1 MVQSGNRSGAGL
13 QVALQGLRR
22 RSTRRWTIEEQENGT
37 AGKTE
42 KAPETEARAAIDPI
56 EQDQERMTFVVR
68 TGNTTE
74 EVVGRTA
81 AIGVAKEM
89 SAKTWRPIGLESED
103 GRVKMQFQRGSLQTY
118 RFDTGERR

>member
-1 MVQSGNRSGAGL
+1 MS
-13 QVALQGLRR
+13 
-22 RSTRRWTIEEQENGT
+22 
-37 AGKTE
+37 
-42 KAPETEARAAIDPI
+42 DD
-56 EQDQERMTFVVR
+56 QDQEHIKFLVR
-68 TGNTTE
+68 TGNNTE

>member
-1 MVQSGNRSGAGL
+1 
-13 QVALQGLRR
+13 
-22 RSTRRWTIEEQENGT
+22 
-37 AGKTE
+37 
-42 KAPETEARAAIDPI
+42 
-56 EQDQERMTFVVR
+56 MTFLVG
-68 TGNTTE
+68 TGKETE

-81 AIGVAKEM
+81 AISVAKEM